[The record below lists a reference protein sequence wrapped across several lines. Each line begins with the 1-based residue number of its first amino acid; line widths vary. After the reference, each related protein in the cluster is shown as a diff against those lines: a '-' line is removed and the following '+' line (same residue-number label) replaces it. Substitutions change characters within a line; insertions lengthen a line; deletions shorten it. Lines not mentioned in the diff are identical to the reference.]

1 MEQHSI
7 NPAQSP
13 CWHLSWAAPS
23 LQPNPHTQF
32 CFQLLTHRSTHTH
45 THTRIINT
53 RTRGLSFLTLLVRQ
67 ADATQHSTG
76 KNSEIKEM
84 PTCNFRLSVRRE
96 WPFASMWIPVQPWNL
111 NPEKPAVG
119 FFPNLFWG
127 ASGLF
132 QAAQWRTLLPYPIQL
147 ESLLSTV
154 WRWSTLDLV
163 TTGTPFLKWDV
174 LSLQEQILL
183 YRSILA
189 AQKNLAHS
197 DFRHSPFLAGKVL
210 WSFHPKYVNWEL
222 GPLFLWGQG

>member
-32 CFQLLTHRSTHTH
+32 CFQLLPHRSTHTH
-45 THTRIINT
+45 THTCIINT

-119 FFPNLFWG
+119 FFPNLFWEALQDFSKLPNEEHCCLIPYSSRVSYQLCG
-127 ASGLF
+127 GDP
-132 QAAQWRTLLPYPIQL
+132 LL
-147 ESLLSTV
+147 T
-154 WRWSTLDLV
+154 WSPQV
-163 TTGTPFLKWDV
+163 HHF
-174 LSLQEQILL
+174 
-183 YRSILA
+183 
-189 AQKNLAHS
+189 
-197 DFRHSPFLAGKVL
+197 
-210 WSFHPKYVNWEL
+210 
-222 GPLFLWGQG
+222 